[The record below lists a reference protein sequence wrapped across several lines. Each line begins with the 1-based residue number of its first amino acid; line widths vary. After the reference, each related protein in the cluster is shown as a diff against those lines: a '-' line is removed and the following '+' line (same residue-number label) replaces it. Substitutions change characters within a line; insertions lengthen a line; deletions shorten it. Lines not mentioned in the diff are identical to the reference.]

1 MFIGKRLGFGEQS
14 PKSDQIKV
22 FKFSSENSYGSIVLS
37 GEGQMSRRL
46 GESRKYLRLDRS
58 FEVSLHKVG
67 VHAFFEGLTKNIS
80 QGGAFIR
87 TKDWSAF
94 QENDQALVT
103 FYLPPKF
110 TGQDVIIRL
119 LGTAIIKRID
129 RENEGLGLQFN
140 ERLRQFE
147 RVH

>member
-1 MFIGKRLGFGEQS
+1 
-14 PKSDQIKV
+14 
-22 FKFSSENSYGSIVLS
+22 
-37 GEGQMSRRL
+37 MSRRL
-46 GESRKYLRLDRS
+46 REFRKYLRLDRS
-58 FEVSLHKVG
+58 FAVSLHKVG
-67 VHAFFEGLTKNIS
+67 VHASFEGLTKNIS
-80 QGGAFIR
+80 QGGAFIETR
-87 TKDWSAF
+87 DWSVF

-110 TGQDVIIRL
+110 TGQDVIIHL